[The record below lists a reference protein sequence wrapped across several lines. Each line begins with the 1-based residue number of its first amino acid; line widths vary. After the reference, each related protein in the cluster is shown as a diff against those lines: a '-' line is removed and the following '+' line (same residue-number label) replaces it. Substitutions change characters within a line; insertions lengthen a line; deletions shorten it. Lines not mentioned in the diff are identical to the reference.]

1 MRYSFRLAEVVGHVP
16 DPRKRPGTIKAI
28 CEYTGLDRHQVA
40 ALLKNEVKYIPLDAL
55 SKLCEYLIDR
65 GFATADE
72 LPGRLFGVEPEHF
85 WELLARRKRLVLCLG
100 VRRGD
105 AAGSLDDAWV
115 VASDSVLLGELLSG
129 VTTLGGTA
137 QLSGTGQLARRT
149 EPSLEDRIQQD
160 GDAVPADPHPE
171 RLHQSLVWSPGQ
183 AALDECLAMARGTY
197 ESFSGTAGDKALV
210 CLGSNK
216 SNPVVE
222 LLLASAF
229 GSEPFVSQDG
239 VPSPATRSCPIFL
252 RYRDNDPQPPSLCGG
267 LRLAA
272 KGQPSNKPGIYYET
286 ANGEWD
292 LCPWTAD
299 KHDAAFLFYI
309 HRESQG
315 HMEMALGGF
324 SGRAT
329 RLLARL
335 LARRGEEFWPP
346 VYDGQ
351 GIQIGAFVVQFT
363 YPGPASEDRD
373 LLRTDLH
380 AEGKIIRLDA
390 EVIAR
395 RMQQPVEVE

>member
-1 MRYSFRLAEVVGHVP
+1 MRYSFRLAEVVGHMP

-40 ALLKNEVKYIPLDAL
+40 SLLKNEVKYIPLDAM

-65 GFATADE
+65 GFATAEE

-85 WELLARRKRLVLCLG
+85 WEILARRKRLVLCLG

-105 AAGSLDDAWV
+105 PSDTLDDAWV

-129 VTTLGGTA
+129 VTTLGGTV
-137 QLSGTGQLARRT
+137 LHRKSGKPTKGEAAS
-149 EPSLEDRIQQD
+149 PKAADSS
-160 GDAVPADPHPE
+160 GAFDPHPE
-171 RLHQSLVWSPGQ
+171 HLHQSLVWSPGQ
-183 AALDECLAMARGTY
+183 VDIDECRAMARAAY
-197 ESFSGTAGDKALV
+197 EGFAGTAGDKALV

-222 LLLASAF
+222 LLLANAF
-229 GSEPFVSQDG
+229 GCEPFESQDS
-239 VPSPATRSCPIFL
+239 VPLPDKRSCPIFL
-252 RYRDNDPQPPSLCGG
+252 RYRDRDPQPPSCCGG
-267 LRLAA
+267 LRISR
-272 KGQPSNKPGIYYET
+272 GHNTTRPGIYYAT
-286 ANGEWD
+286 AGGDWEV
-292 LCPWTAD
+292 CPCD
-299 KHDAAFLFYI
+299 ERRHDAAFVFYI

-315 HMEMALGGF
+315 HMEMAVGGF

-346 VYDGQ
+346 VYEGQ

-363 YPGPASEDRD
+363 FPGEPAADRD
-373 LLRTDLH
+373 LLNTDLA

-390 EVIAR
+390 SVIAE
-395 RMQQPVEVE
+395 RMAQMPESD